1 MEINNQDLNQ
11 EAGQENNGNNEKV
24 ELSKEEYDKLIS
36 DQKRL

>member
-1 MEINNQDLNQ
+1 MDERNQDLNQ
-11 EAGQENNGNNEKV
+11 EAGQNEAVNERV